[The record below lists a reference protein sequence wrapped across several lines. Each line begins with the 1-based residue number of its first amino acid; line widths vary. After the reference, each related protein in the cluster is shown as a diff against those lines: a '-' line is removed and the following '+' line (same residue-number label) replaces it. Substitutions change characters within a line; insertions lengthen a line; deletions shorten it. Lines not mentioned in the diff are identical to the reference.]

1 MDCLIYSTEKLKMSN
16 KTIVHKI
23 WSSENKILARNET
36 IIQMYR
42 MLFDNQKLPEN
53 LQYWSMCGNLTDNYG
68 NLNTDSEFSQ
78 IINSGLINENQF
90 HGVEILDEI
99 YRKNKL
105 ILPDINIYHSDFFEA
120 MNLAAINN
128 NFHPGIIN
136 ADLISTA
143 QHAAET
149 IAKILELVSHIELPT
164 MVIANIIIDL
174 PYGRSENKTKNV
186 NKFFN
191 FLKEEGRFQRC
202 YHKWNYLD
210 KCYSYAGNS
219 DKTNMG
225 SYIFWKQN

>member
-1 MDCLIYSTEKLKMSN
+1 MSI
-16 KTIVHKI
+16 KSQI
-23 WSSENKILARNET
+23 WSSENKILARKET
-36 IIQMYR
+36 IIQSYR
-42 MLFDNQKLPEN
+42 MLFNNQKLPDN
-53 LQYWSMCGNLTDNYG
+53 LQYWSMCGNLTDNNG
-68 NLNTDSEFSQ
+68 NLNIDSEYSQ
-78 IINSGLINENQF
+78 LINSGLISEDQF

-99 YRKNKL
+99 YQKNKL
-105 ILPDINIYHSDFFEA
+105 ILPNVNIYHSDFFQA
-120 MNLAAINN
+120 MNFAALNN
-128 NFHPGIIN
+128 KFYPGIIN

-143 QHAAET
+143 QYAAET

-174 PYGRSENKTKNV
+174 PYGKSENKTKNV

-202 YHKWNYLD
+202 NHKWNHLD

-219 DKTNMG
+219 DKTNMS